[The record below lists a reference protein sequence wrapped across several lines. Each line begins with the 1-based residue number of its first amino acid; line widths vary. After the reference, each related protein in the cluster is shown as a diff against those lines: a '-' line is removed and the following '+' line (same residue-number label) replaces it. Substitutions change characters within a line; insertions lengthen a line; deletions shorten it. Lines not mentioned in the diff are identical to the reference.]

1 MITIV
6 DTSIR
11 MNKEELNNYVQKY
24 SLLKIQKVLEGE
36 NLIEKKVG
44 SIFLSLSILNTKIN
58 ISILTTFLNHF
69 KDYKAYIIVFNS

>member
-36 NLIEKKVG
+36 SLIEEKVG

-58 ISILTTFLNHF
+58 ISIL
-69 KDYKAYIIVFNS
+69 IIKKNI

>member
-6 DTSIR
+6 DTSSG

-36 NLIEKKVG
+36 NLIEEKVDLYF
-44 SIFLSLSILNTKIN
+44 IFALSKESVLFQKNIN
-58 ISILTTFLNHF
+58 KFLKN
-69 KDYKAYIIVFNS
+69 

>member
-6 DTSIR
+6 DTSSG

-36 NLIEKKVG
+36 NLIEEKVDLYF
-44 SIFLSLSILNTKIN
+44 IFALSKESVLFQKYIN
-58 ISILTTFLNHF
+58 KFLKN
-69 KDYKAYIIVFNS
+69 